1 LATIRRT
8 LTGLLLA
15 SLPLA
20 PAWGFDAPKAVISGT
35 ANVPSGGTIFLSAK
49 DSLADDGYPLAW
61 KFQGPGQNAPAFET
75 MDKGGRAEVFLV
87 AFNVPDGTYTF
98 TLAALGTPSGASHVT
113 ADVAAIL
120 VTVGTIK
127 PPVPPPGP
135 GPGPTPPPAPP
146 NPEPP
151 QPPPPSPT
159 PDVIPAGEPL
169 WVTVV
174 HDPNDIDLNRQ
185 LAVARFS
192 ASTAVRARLNALN
205 AKFTLYP
212 LSSPRAAP
220 FVRFVEGQNVEV
232 PALVIQR
239 GKEGSY
245 KPLEVYPI
253 TAATRIDAI
262 LSEVS
267 KWRGQ
272 P

>member
-1 LATIRRT
+1 
-8 LTGLLLA
+8 
-15 SLPLA
+15 
-20 PAWGFDAPKAVISGT
+20 
-35 ANVPSGGTIFLSAK
+35 
-49 DSLADDGYPLAW
+49 
-61 KFQGPGQNAPAFET
+61 
-75 MDKGGRAEVFLV
+75 MDKGGRADVFLI

-113 ADVAAIL
+113 ADVAAVT
-120 VTVGTIK
+120 VTVGTAR

-135 GPGPTPPPAPP
+135 GPTPP
-146 NPEPP
+146 NPE
-151 QPPPPSPT
+151 PPPPSPT

-174 HDPNDIDLNRQ
+174 HDPNDVDLNRQ

-192 ASTAVRARLNALN
+192 SSTAVRARLNALN
-205 AKFTLYP
+205 ARFTLYP

-220 FVRFVEGQNVEV
+220 FVRFVEGQNVEL
-232 PALVIQR
+232 PAVVIQR

-245 KPLEVYPI
+245 RPLEVYPI
-253 TAATRIDAI
+253 TATTRIDAI
-262 LSEVS
+262 LAEVS

>member
-8 LTGLLLA
+8 LAGLLLA
-15 SLPLA
+15 LLATA
-20 PAWGFDAPKAVISGT
+20 PAWADAPKAVISGT

-49 DSLADDGYPLAW
+49 DSLADEGFPLAW
-61 KFQGPGQNAPAFET
+61 KFQGANAPAYET
-75 MDKGGRAEVFLV
+75 MDKGGRADVFLI

-113 ADVAAIL
+113 ADVAAVT
-120 VTVGTIK
+120 VTVGTAR

-135 GPGPTPPPAPP
+135 GPAPPPVPP
-146 NPEPP
+146 NPE
-151 QPPPPSPT
+151 PPSPT
-159 PDVIPAGEPL
+159 PDVIPASEPL
-169 WVTVV
+169 WVTVI
-174 HDPNDIDLNRQ
+174 HDQDDIDLNRQ

-192 ASTAVRARLNALN
+192 SSTAVRNRLNALN
-205 AKFTLYP
+205 AKFKRYP
-212 LSSPRAAP
+212 LSSPQAAP
-220 FVRFVEGQNVEV
+220 FVRYLQGQNIEV

-239 GKEGSY
+239 GRAGDY